1 MMFSHYTAVAN
12 LEMMANLSTEGDTQ
26 QGFDLTGLLAG
37 MTDTGKTDEGGF
49 DQLMG
54 QANAKDIT
62 DKYVLDG
69 LIRQKYPK
77 AKTIFEALAEKFASV
92 SFVEG
97 CDYKGA
103 DDSGIPAAAELA
115 KQADV
120 VILCVGG
127 KNGIGRSA
135 TSGEGI
141 DSCTLELPG
150 CQETLM
156 RRVFEANPN
165 MVIVH
170 TDARPLISPWAYA
183 HVPAILEGQLP
194 NTYGGNA
201 IADVLCGD
209 YNLAGRTP
217 VDVPRSVGH
226 LPVYHNQQRGS
237 SSVHD
242 RHLIE
247 TGYIDSDTSV
257 LALFGYGLSYTAF
270 SYSGAEL
277 HADEHGNIVIRVRI
291 KNTGNRDGEEVVQL
305 YGIDEYAS
313 MLRLVHE
320 LIGFVRVPL
329 QAGEE
334 KTVEFRF
341 NIDAMAFLDQN
352 WNWVVEKGDFKF
364 VLGSHS
370 EDHRSELLYHLA
382 QTKAV
387 DPHKRTFY
395 ADSAIIARAQ

>member
-120 VILCVGG
+120 VILCVSG

-247 TGYIDSDTSV
+247 TGYIDGDTSV

-277 HADEHGNIVIRVRI
+277 HADEHGNTVIRVRI
-291 KNTGNRDGEEVVQL
+291 KNTGT
-305 YGIDEYAS
+305 A
-313 MLRLVHE
+313 M
-320 LIGFVRVPL
+320 
-329 QAGEE
+329 E
-334 KTVEFRF
+334 KRSSSCT
-341 NIDAMAFLDQN
+341 
-352 WNWVVEKGDFKF
+352 
-364 VLGSHS
+364 GSTNMP
-370 EDHRSELLYHLA
+370 RCCA
-382 QTKAV
+382 PFTN
-387 DPHKRTFY
+387 
-395 ADSAIIARAQ
+395 